1 MGTRLSC
8 HIPLQHPPGQ
18 RTRVWI
24 PIGPVVVVFRNE
36 LASRESYVCSEFRGW
51 RRENSNVPTKNFGS
65 RLQSDPLLTS
75 RRMTTVVFLDATY
88 RPFVV
93 F

>member
-1 MGTRLSC
+1 MYVPSSGVGGGRIQTFL
-8 HIPLQHPPGQ
+8 P
-18 RTRVWI
+18 RT
-24 PIGPVVVVFRNE
+24 
-36 LASRESYVCSEFRGW
+36 S
-51 RRENSNVPTKNFGS
+51 GS